1 MIHITDP
8 VRSTWVFTVL
18 FALAL
23 ALSVRRVSPARVF
36 PVSTTQEVKG
46 IAILAVVFGHIGY
59 FLAADHR
66 FLFPLSVMSGV
77 GVDLFLFVSG
87 YGLSCSALARPL
99 PLGRFYTRRLRS
111 LYVPLWIVLIALFAL
126 DAAVWHRLYG
136 WAYVARS
143 LAGFFPAADLWRDV
157 DSPLWYFTLAVG
169 YSALFPLVFIRRRLW
184 ISAALLLA
192 AGTLAVSAA
201 APPWLQALG
210 LYRLHFVAFPLGV
223 LAAQFIDGAAG
234 AHGPV
239 ERIVTRLRNAGAG
252 AVPARLGHA
261 LVLALLSAVIAYLAI
276 HSGVGEAPWKTQSIS
291 LVTTAAIA
299 GLLIVKRF
307 EVRLLQ
313 LVGTYSY
320 GVYLVHWP
328 LAARYDILYSHLPAW
343 LATGCYLAACVA
355 LGWVL
360 QRIDA
365 ACGREPARRPLGAE
379 RAATRRPA

>member
-1 MIHITDP
+1 MIQIADP
-8 VRSTWVFTVL
+8 VQSTRIFEVL

-23 ALSVRRVSPARVF
+23 VLSIRPAALTRVF

-46 IAILAVVFGHIGY
+46 FAILAVVFGHIGY

-111 LYVPLWIVLIALFAL
+111 LYVPLWIVLIVVFCL
-126 DAAVWHRLYG
+126 DAAILRRFYPWRYIG
-136 WAYVARS
+136 QS
-143 LAGFFPAADLWRDV
+143 LAGFFPSADLWRDV

-169 YSALFPLVFIRRRLW
+169 YSALFPLVFFRRRLW
-184 ISAALLLA
+184 LTAALLLA
-192 AGTLAVSAA
+192 AGEVAVWV

-210 LYRLHFVAFPLGV
+210 LYRLHIAAFPLGV

-234 AHGPV
+234 AGAPV
-239 ERIVTRLRNAGAG
+239 ERGITRVRNWGSGGVSARAAHVLLLAALA
-252 AVPARLGHA
+252 AV
-261 LVLALLSAVIAYLAI
+261 VVYFSI
-276 HSGVGEAPWKTQSIS
+276 HSAVGEAALKTQSIS
-291 LVTTAAIA
+291 LVTSLAIVA
-299 GLLIVKRF
+299 LLIVKRF
-307 EVRLLQ
+307 DVRLLQ

-328 LAARYDILYSHLPAW
+328 LAARYDVFYHHLPAW
-343 LATGCYLAACVA
+343 LATAAYLAACVA
-355 LGWVL
+355 LGWLL
-360 QRIDA
+360 QRVDA
-365 ACGREPARRPLGAE
+365 GRTREPARRPLP
-379 RAATRRPA
+379 RDHVATQRPAT